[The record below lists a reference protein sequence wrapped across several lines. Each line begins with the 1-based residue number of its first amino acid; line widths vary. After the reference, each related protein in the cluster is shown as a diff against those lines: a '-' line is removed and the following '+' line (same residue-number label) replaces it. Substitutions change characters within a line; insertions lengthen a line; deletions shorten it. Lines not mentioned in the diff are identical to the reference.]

1 MEEILYFSFKIC
13 NNEIYQKKKI
23 INMKKVRS
31 GDRRGLMTVSKLHWA
46 SITEVKMLLPTPD
59 HRALGSHPLQTRP
72 EKPTTPSHCSKLGST
87 EIKVGDL
94 DL

>member
-1 MEEILYFSFKIC
+1 MKFI
-13 NNEIYQKKKI
+13 KKKI